1 MNVEPTDY
9 IQSDFSVWNG
19 RKKNQEETEKKIY
32 LWGQRICDPGPLYIR
47 TQDPHRGETLLR
59 TCNESPGILKLRR
72 KERHAIKDSPQSA
85 PRRKDEYSIGAV
97 QGKVVTF
104 TLNAPTNVLA
114 ALMGK
119 RPLNSVATKNKGKAV
134 ITAIKYSAPDRA
146 MLFNFYN
153 HPQPLW
159 VWADKTSSSPIKLN
173 LHINVRERK
182 KVSIKGGGSSPKERG
197 TDRLQDH

>member
-47 TQDPHRGETLLR
+47 AQDSHRRETLLR

-119 RPLNSVATKNKGKAV
+119 RLLNSVATKNKGKAA
-134 ITAIKYSAPDRA
+134 ITTMKYSAPDRA
-146 MLFNFYN
+146 MLFSFHN
-153 HPQPLW
+153 HPQSLW
-159 VWADKTSSSPIKLN
+159 VWADKTSISRIKLD
-173 LHINVRERK
+173 LHVDVQVK
-182 KVSIKGGGSSPKERG
+182 GKASIKGGRMMYRG
-197 TDRLQDH
+197 EDH